1 MCGVLD
7 AVDAVGAGSVEQL
20 LVHEHAVVGEARQR
34 GRVHVRLS
42 EVRHK
47 VLCTEATVLTSIQ
60 CISIIDVNI
69 EQLYLRGLA
78 LRPLVLAQHS
88 LVLQPLE
95 AHQPRHAVRV

>member
-42 EVRHK
+42 EVWHE
-47 VLCTEATVLTSIQ
+47 VLCEV
-60 CISIIDVNI
+60 
-69 EQLYLRGLA
+69 
-78 LRPLVLAQHS
+78 
-88 LVLQPLE
+88 VLQF
-95 AHQPRHAVRV
+95 